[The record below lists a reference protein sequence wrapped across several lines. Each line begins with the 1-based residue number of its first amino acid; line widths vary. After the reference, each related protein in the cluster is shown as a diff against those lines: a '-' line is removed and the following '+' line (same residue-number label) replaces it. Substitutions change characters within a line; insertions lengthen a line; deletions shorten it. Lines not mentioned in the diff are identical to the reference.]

1 MMLDTI
7 RDASIAA
14 RKARDT
20 ESAAL
25 LTTLLAEAARPGLDD
40 GKRVST
46 DAEAVKV
53 LKKFIDGAAEM
64 SEKLPAGPRRE
75 HALREK
81 AVLEALLPEQPRQVT
96 GDELGTVIDDI
107 ISTLTDK
114 SPKSM
119 GLVMSALKAK
129 LPGAHDGTEA
139 STMAKAKLA
148 AAMVDAK
155 AKLAA

>member
-7 RDASIAA
+7 RDASVAA
-14 RKARDT
+14 RKAKNT

-53 LKKFIDGAAEM
+53 LKKFIDGATEM

-96 GDELGTVIDDI
+96 GDELGAVIDGI
-107 ISTLTDK
+107 IATLADK
-114 SPKSM
+114 SPKAM
-119 GLVMSALKAK
+119 GLVMKELKAK

-139 STMAKAKLA
+139 SALAKTKLA
-148 AAMVDAK
+148 VAA
-155 AKLAA
+155 AAVNEKQAA